1 MGEKLGDHKSLVSNW
16 TLGNEVNS
24 CNVWNYSGN
33 MSLND
38 NVANYAEAFRL
49 LYQGVKRTA
58 SNSRVFISLDH
69 CWNKAEA
76 GFSGKAY
83 LDAFASYM
91 NANAP
96 TLQWNIN
103 YHPYSQPLTRNA
115 FWSDNGNTVSNVN
128 TAYISMKN
136 IQVLTDYVGTLES
149 RYGKAQG
156 SVRVIIGE
164 LGYSARSGQQEENTP
179 AAALGYGY
187 YIAMFN
193 SRIDAYIV
201 RAYVDDAAEIAS
213 GLYLGMFD
221 RSYHQKKSY
230 NVYKHLDTDESLA
243 YMNLYLSTVGI
254 SSWSDVIPGFNADA
268 LPAVDF

>member
-1 MGEKLGDHKSLVSNW
+1 M
-16 TLGNEVNS
+16 
-24 CNVWNYSGN
+24 
-33 MSLND
+33 
-38 NVANYAEAFRL
+38 
-49 LYQGVKRTA
+49 
-58 SNSRVFISLDH
+58 
-69 CWNKAEA
+69 
-76 GFSGKAY
+76 
-83 LDAFASYM
+83 AFASYM

-103 YHPYSQPLTRNA
+103 YHPYSKPLTRNA

-164 LGYSARSGQQEENTP
+164 LGYSARSGQQEESTQ